1 MAATRTVLAVDDDD
15 DHALL
20 LRTALRR
27 VDPGVHLLVVE
38 TGEEAAARLAGTH
51 THSHVD
57 TDTDGAGPAGPR
69 PCLLLLELLLPGM
82 GGFGLLSW
90 CREREELR
98 GLPRV
103 ALTSS
108 VDPRDR
114 QRALE
119 LGAQAVRSKAPDVLE
134 LGETVAEI
142 LDRWAR

>member
-20 LRTALRR
+20 LRTAVRR
-27 VDPGVHLLVVE
+27 VAPAVQLLVVP
-38 TGEEAAARLAGTH
+38 TGEEAADRLAGTSAH
-51 THSHVD
+51 TAHAD
-57 TDTDGAGPAGPR
+57 PATPC
-69 PCLLLLELLLPGM
+69 PCLLLVELLLPGM
-82 GGFGLLSW
+82 GGFGLLAW
-90 CREREELR
+90 CRQREELR

-114 QRALE
+114 ERALE
-119 LGAQAVRSKAPDVLE
+119 LGARAVHSKAPDVLE

>member
-20 LRTALRR
+20 LRTAVRR
-27 VDPGVHLLVVE
+27 VAPGVRLLVVP
-38 TGEEAAARLAGTH
+38 TGEAAADRLAGTRLH
-51 THSHVD
+51 
-57 TDTDGAGPAGPR
+57 GAGADPAEPR

-114 QRALE
+114 ERALE
-119 LGAQAVRSKAPDVLE
+119 LGARAVRSKAPDVRE
-134 LGETVAEI
+134 LGETVSRI